1 MIGWQITV
9 AVMDYR
15 IMNVQLCT
23 ELQSMIGWQIIVAVM
38 EYRIMH
44 VHCTSKAKALLVNRL
59 VDIATIL
66 QSGVACTTIGGETT
80 HAPNLHFLHWY

>member
-1 MIGWQITV
+1 M
-9 AVMDYR
+9 
-15 IMNVQLCT
+15 CT
-23 ELQSMIGWQIIVAVM
+23 ELQSMIDWQITVAVM

-44 VHCTSKAKALLVNRL
+44 VHCTSKAKALLVNMCRL

-80 HAPNLHFLHWY
+80 RAPNLHFLHWY